1 MRRSFA
7 KGEGCRECFDSGF
20 KGRTGIYEVLPV
32 TADVRRMIADQAP
45 LETVREWFTQQ
56 GYSSLME
63 GGLRLAE
70 QEVSSL
76 EEVARIA
83 FVE

>member
-1 MRRSFA
+1 
-7 KGEGCRECFDSGF
+7 
-20 KGRTGIYEVLPV
+20 
-32 TADVRRMIADQAP
+32 MIADQAP

>member
-1 MRRSFA
+1 
-7 KGEGCRECFDSGF
+7 
-20 KGRTGIYEVLPV
+20 GRTGIYEVLPA
-32 TADVRRMIADQAP
+32 TSELRRMVSDQAP
-45 LETVREWFTQQ
+45 LESIRDWFHAQDFPT
-56 GYSSLME
+56 LLE

-70 QEVSSL
+70 QEESSL